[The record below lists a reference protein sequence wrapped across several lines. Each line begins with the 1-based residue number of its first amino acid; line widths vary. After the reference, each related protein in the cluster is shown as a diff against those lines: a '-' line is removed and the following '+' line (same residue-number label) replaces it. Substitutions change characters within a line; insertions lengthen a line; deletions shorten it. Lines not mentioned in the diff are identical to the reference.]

1 MEVKIYSTQTCPYCR
16 MAKEYLDANNISYQN
31 FDVGEDTLAREE
43 MARLTGQM
51 GVPAIVIGGEIVI
64 GFDKERINALLGI

>member
-43 MARLTGQM
+43 MVRLTGQM